1 LIARV
6 NAFEAR
12 GVFLQDD
19 ARTSWRGKKAA
30 ASTIERG

>member
-12 GVFLQDD
+12 GVFLQD
-19 ARTSWRGKKAA
+19 ARTSRRGKKAA